1 MVMVFLLH
9 SGADGFLIIKTRRD
23 VAKSSK
29 FPAMRVVSAGVM
41 MKTDGRGRSVR
52 RVEDFRFLTGNGRY
66 VDDFTLPGQVHAQVL
81 RSPHAHAVIERL
93 ETTAAREGHGVLG
106 VFTEADLRADGVGPL
121 PCIAQVSTV
130 GPLIVPPR
138 YALARGRVRH
148 VGDPVALVVA
158 ETGNQARDAA
168 ERIIVDYRPL
178 DPVTEAAPALLP
190 DAPAIWDEAPENLCF
205 QFQRGDERA
214 TRAAFAAATQ
224 IVEIELVNNRLVPA
238 PIEPRAAIGS
248 YDAATSRFDLLLT
261 GQGVHSIRNQLAE
274 AVFKLPPERIQVAA
288 PDVGGGFGM
297 KNFLYPEWVLVL
309 WAARRLGRPVKWVG
323 ERSEEF
329 VTGTQ
334 GRDNLTKARL
344 ALDESGRFLA
354 LEVSTLANLGA
365 YLSSN
370 GPGSSTNS
378 PATAMGGVYT
388 IPAAFMDVRGVFT
401 NTVPIDAYRGAGKPE
416 ANYLIERLIDIA
428 ARRTGTDPVSLRS
441 RNMIAAFPYRSA
453 LGMTVDCGRFAA
465 NLEDALAKA
474 GDSGFKE
481 RRAAATAR
489 GRLRGLGVGCFLET
503 ARGTPNEG
511 AEIRFEPDGR
521 VSLILGTQSNGQG
534 HETSYPQIAAS
545 LLGLPHDAFRLVQAD
560 TRRVQRGA
568 GHGGAR
574 SMHQG
579 GTALV
584 KAAQMVIE
592 KGRRVAAHLLQAD
605 NAQMVFAEGR
615 FTVAGAEREIDLL
628 AVARAAADPANLP
641 EGMPPGLDSSVY
653 NMLDVFTFPNGCH
666 VAEVE
671 IDPDTGLVTLER
683 YSAVD
688 DYGRLINPLLTRGQV
703 QGGIAQGIGQALLEH
718 TVYEPGSG
726 QLLSGSLMDYALPR
740 ADNLPPFDITL
751 AELPTA
757 ANPLG
762 VKGSGQAGCI
772 AAPQTI
778 INAVADALA
787 PLGIDHIDMPATPER
802 VWRAIR
808 DAGRASY
815 FP

>member
-1 MVMVFLLH
+1 
-9 SGADGFLIIKTRRD
+9 
-23 VAKSSK
+23 
-29 FPAMRVVSAGVM
+29 
-41 MKTDGRGRSVR
+41 MKTDDRGRSVR
-52 RVEDFRFLTGNGRY
+52 RVEDFRFLTGRGRY
-66 VDDFTLPGQVHAQVL
+66 VDDCALPGQVHAHVL
-81 RSPHAHAVIERL
+81 RSAHAHAVIESI
-93 ETTAAREGHGVLG
+93 ETTAARLTPGVLG
-106 VFTEADLRADGVGPL
+106 VFTEADLRADGLGPL

-148 VGDPVALVVA
+148 VGDPVALIVA
-158 ETGNQARDAA
+158 ETGDQARDAA

-178 DPVTEAAPALLP
+178 AAVVDAPATLLP
-190 DAPAIWDEAPENLCF
+190 DAVAIWDEAPGNLCF
-205 QFQRGDERA
+205 RFQRGDGGA
-214 TRAAFAAATQ
+214 TRAAGAAAAH

-238 PIEPRAAIGS
+238 PIEPRAAIGN
-248 YDAATSRFDLLLT
+248 YDAAAGRFDLLLT

-274 AVFKLPPERIQVAA
+274 AVFNLPPERIQVAA

-309 WAARRLGRPVKWVG
+309 WAARRLGRPVRWVA
-323 ERSEEF
+323 ERGEEF
-329 VTGTQ
+329 VSGTQ
-334 GRDNLTKARL
+334 GRDNFTKARL
-344 ALDESGRFLA
+344 ALDGNGRFLA
-354 LEVSTLANLGA
+354 LEVSTVANLGA

-378 PATAMGGVYT
+378 PATAMGGVYA
-388 IPAAFMDVRGVFT
+388 IPAVFMDVRGAFT

-416 ANYLIERLIDIA
+416 ANYLIERLVDVA
-428 ARRTGTDPVSLRS
+428 ARRIGTDPAELR
-441 RNMIAAFPYRSA
+441 RLNMIDAFPHRSG
-453 LGMTVDCGRFAA
+453 LGVTIDCGRFAA
-465 NLEDALAKA
+465 NLDEALAKA
-474 GDSGFKE
+474 RASGFEE
-481 RRAAATAR
+481 RRAAAAAH

-503 ARGTPNEG
+503 ARGTPNEA

-545 LLGLPHDAFRLVQAD
+545 LLGLPRDAFRLVQAD
-560 TRRVQRGA
+560 TRLVPRGA

-584 KAAQMVIE
+584 KAAEMVVE
-592 KGRRVAAHLLQAD
+592 KGRRIAAHLLQAD
-605 NAQMVFAEGR
+605 SAEIVFAEGR
-615 FTVAGAEREIDLL
+615 FTQPGTEREIDLL
-628 AVARAAADPANLP
+628 TVARAATDPANLP
-641 EGMPPGLDSSVY
+641 EGMAPGLDSSVY
-653 NMLDVFTFPNGCH
+653 SMLDVFTFPNGCH
-666 VAEVE
+666 IAEVE
-671 IDPDTGLVTLER
+671 IDPDTGLVSLER
-683 YSAVD
+683 YTVVD
-688 DYGRLINPLLTRGQV
+688 DYGRLINPLLTKGQV

-718 TVYEPGSG
+718 TIYEPGSG
-726 QLLSGSLMDYALPR
+726 QLLSGSLMDYTLPR
-740 ADNLPPFDITL
+740 ADDLPRFDITL
-751 AELPTA
+751 AELPTS

-778 INAVADALA
+778 INAIVDALS

-808 DAGRASY
+808 VAGPLEAHL
-815 FP
+815 FHKPAVADDQ